1 MIRAAYSGVVQF
13 IFDGS
18 IRTAHLLPIQFSAR
32 LVAAVN
38 EPSPRLSPRP
48 PRGPLPR
55 RCRTAA
61 EQRAAAQ
68 PARPT
73 RQIPSCLHL
82 RVNPFMPLYNGNVRV
97 NYLLVPWER

>member
-38 EPSPRLSPRP
+38 EPSPRLSLRPR
-48 PRGPLPR
+48 RALRLPR
-55 RCRTAA
+55 R
-61 EQRAAAQ
+61 AAQ
-68 PARPT
+68 PRTKQPRDAT
-73 RQIPSCLHL
+73 
-82 RVNPFMPLYNGNVRV
+82 NTFMPSPASKSVYAII
-97 NYLLVPWER
+97 